1 MKSSC
6 NRAKRAHRFRL
17 LLQDD
22 IIIIQRAS
30 FSECLAIPRSAIAS
44 VKGPTS
50 TKGDPVRPTLNIAV
64 EDLKTFSPLH
74 GRILGFDAIY
84 GIIWLLRGPY
94 LALVSDS
101 KVISNNEI
109 HKEIRQVMK
118 LELLLIATYQ
128 NEAPLTPEQERD
140 ESRYLEMLTT
150 NIDKLQL
157 HFSFDSD
164 LTHSLQRSSELKP
177 FASSASHDDNY
188 AAIAERADRRFCWN
202 YIHCAAFFEKKLYK
216 WITPLMQGFIEVT
229 ETIRVNRTAFKM
241 IFISRR
247 SCRRPGTRFT
257 MRGIDENGNVANFVE
272 TEQICVFQDGR
283 QTSFLQIRGSIPFHW
298 SSPVNMKYA
307 PPVYQRNR
315 IEKDVEAFRKHA
327 YELMQLYGRVI
338 LINLIDKKRHELQ
351 LGNALTKVIGTAAN
365 QDSHILATIR
375 LVWFDFHQE
384 CRKMRYQNLVRL
396 IQLVDDDFRNY
407 GFFCRDADGSV
418 TQTQSGVVRTNCMD
432 NLDRTNVV
440 QSLFGRRSLL
450 IQLNEMEALQG
461 DVLNTAFH
469 DFESVFKR
477 IWGNHADAI
486 SRLYAGTG
494 ALKTDF
500 TRTGRRTKLGVIMDA
515 YNSSLR
521 YILNN
526 FMDGYRQDVL
536 DLLLGKYLVF
546 RNAPSPFTSS
556 QETAESVLKRVLS
569 LTAVIFLYETTT
581 SSAPLA
587 ALFEHLGKAI
597 VWTAL
602 ICSIYLF
609 ILMKKGHKHGERLVR
624 LPRLRPRDGCTTHWK
639 D

>member
-22 IIIIQRAS
+22 VIIIQRAS
-30 FSECLAIPRSAIAS
+30 FSECLAIPRAAISS
-44 VKGPTS
+44 VEGSSS
-50 TKGDPVRPTLNIAV
+50 TADEPIRSSLNIAV
-64 EDLKTFSPLH
+64 EDIKTFSPLH

-84 GIIWLLRGPY
+84 GIFWLLRGPY
-94 LALVSDS
+94 LALVSES

-118 LELLLIATYQ
+118 LELLLIAAYQ
-128 NEAPLTPEQERD
+128 NEAPLTPEKELD

-157 HFSFDSD
+157 HFSFESD
-164 LTHSLQRSSELKP
+164 LTHSLQRISELMP
-177 FASSASHDDNY
+177 PTSPVSQDDNY

-202 YIHCAAFFEKKLYK
+202 YVHCAPFFERKLYK
-216 WITPLMQGFIEVT
+216 WITPMMQGFIEVT
-229 ETIRVNRTAFKM
+229 ESIRVN
-241 IFISRR
+241 
-247 SCRRPGTRFT
+247 GTRFT
-257 MRGIDENGNVANFVE
+257 MRGIDAEGNVANFVE
-272 TEQICVFQDGR
+272 TEQICIFQDGR
-283 QTSFLQIRGSIPFHW
+283 RTSFLQIRGSLPFHW
-298 SSPVNMKYA
+298 SSPVNMKYV
-307 PPVYQRNR
+307 PPVYQRNK

-338 LINLIDKKRHELQ
+338 LINLIDKRRHELQ
-351 LGNALTKVIGTAAN
+351 LGNTLTKVIGAAAN
-365 QDSHILATIR
+365 QDSHILANIR

-407 GFFCRDADGSV
+407 GFFCRDADGTV
-418 TQTQSGVVRTNCMD
+418 AQTQSGVVRTNCMD

-450 IQLNEMEALQG
+450 IQLNEMDALQG
-461 DVLNTAFH
+461 DVLNTVFY
-469 DFESVFKR
+469 DFENVFKHV
-477 IWGNHADAI
+477 WGNHADAI
-486 SRLYAGTG
+486 SRMYAGTG

-500 TRTGRRTKLGVIMDA
+500 TRTGRRTKLGVFMDV
-515 YNSSLR
+515 YNSFLR

-536 DLLLGKYLVF
+536 DLLLGKYVVS
-546 RNAPSPFTSS
+546 RHAPSPFTSS
-556 QETAESVLKRVLS
+556 QETVESVLKKVLG
-569 LTAVIFLYETTT
+569 LTGVMLGYEIMT
-581 SSAPLA
+581 SSA
-587 ALFEHLGKAI
+587 ALFEHLGRAI
-597 VWTAL
+597 MWTAL
-602 ICSIYLF
+602 ICFIYLF
-609 ILMKKGHKHGERLVR
+609 ILMKKGHTYGERLVR
-624 LPRLRPRDGCTTHWK
+624 LPRFRPRDGCTTQWK